1 MLVDVVYNV
10 IQEFLIER
18 ESLFVK
24 EVIDY
29 STPLPPLGGSAPS
42 IHSEFRGLTT
52 DLLLLDNKKQIKR
65 YSKNIQ
71 VGIIKDSLFCNF

>member
-29 STPLPPLGGSAPS
+29 STPLPLSGEVHPLYTPN
-42 IHSEFRGLTT
+42 SEEMTT
-52 DLLLLDNKKQIKR
+52 DILLPNNNKNVQIIR
-65 YSKNIQ
+65 
-71 VGIIKDSLFCNF
+71 